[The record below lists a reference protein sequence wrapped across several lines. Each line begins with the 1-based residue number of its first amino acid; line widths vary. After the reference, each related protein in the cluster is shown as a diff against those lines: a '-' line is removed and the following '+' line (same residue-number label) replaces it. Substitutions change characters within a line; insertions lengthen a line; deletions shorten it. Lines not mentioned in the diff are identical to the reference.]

1 MSFEIHPGGHLQAYG
16 DRGVGEIPPGATLE
30 FDIELL
36 SIKSN
41 PFGSR
46 GKAVEG

>member
-1 MSFEIHPGGHLQAYG
+1 MLQAYG
-16 DRGVGEIPPGATLE
+16 ERGVGEIPGGATLE

-41 PFGSR
+41 PFGDR
-46 GKAVEG
+46 NKVATKD